1 MKKSILLAALTLLI
15 SASAA
20 QARDICTVLADAR
33 SGKVLLQD
41 GDCESRVTPASTFKL
56 ALAVIGFDAGVLT
69 DAHAPVL
76 PFKKGYADWGGDAWR
91 QPIDPTSW
99 MKHSVVWYSQR
110 MAETLGRARLEDY
123 AKRFAYGNA
132 DFSGDPGK
140 DNGLER
146 AWISSS
152 LKISPLEQT
161 AFLQRLLS
169 GKLPIRPDV
178 LDKTRS
184 VVESANVGGWQVSG
198 KTGSAYPRN
207 ADGSLNRAAG
217 WGWYVGWAEKGD
229 ATLVFARLAQDEKRH
244 TTSGGIRT
252 KDALMRDWPALAA
265 RIGR

>member
-1 MKKSILLAALTLLI
+1 MKKSILLAALALLVA
-15 SASAA
+15 ASAA
-20 QARDICTVLADAR
+20 QARDVCTVVADAR

-56 ALAVIGFDAGVLT
+56 ALAVIGYEAGVLT

-91 QPIDPTSW
+91 QPTDPARW
-99 MKHSVVWYSQR
+99 MQYSVVWYSQR
-110 MAETLGRARLEDY
+110 IAEILGRARLEDY
-123 AKRFAYGNA
+123 AKRFGYGNS

-161 AFLQRLLS
+161 AFLRKLVT
-169 GKLPIRPDV
+169 GKLPIRPGV
-178 LDKTRS
+178 LDKTRA
-184 VVESANVGGWQVSG
+184 VVETASAGGWRVSG
-198 KTGSAYPRN
+198 KTGSAYPRHT
-207 ADGSLNRAAG
+207 DGSFNRAAG

-229 ATLVFARLAQDEKRH
+229 ATLVFARLTQDEKRQ
-244 TTSGGIRT
+244 SVSAGLRT
-252 KDALMRDWPALAA
+252 RDALMRDWPALAA